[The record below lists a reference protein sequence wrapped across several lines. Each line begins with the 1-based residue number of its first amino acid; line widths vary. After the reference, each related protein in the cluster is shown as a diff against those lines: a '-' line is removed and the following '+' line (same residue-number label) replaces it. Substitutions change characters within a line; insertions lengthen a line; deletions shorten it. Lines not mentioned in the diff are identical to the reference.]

1 MSFIL
6 TYELLLH
13 DLPFLSYGLS
23 INYYL
28 PHSQLHLA
36 NSCTNVVSYF
46 MVRCG
51 LSGWY
56 INSVCLKYM
65 IHITEAR
72 IGVLD

>member
-6 TYELLLH
+6 TYKLLLY
-13 DLPFLSYGLS
+13 DLSFLSYGLY

-28 PHSQLHLA
+28 PHSQPLLA

-51 LSGWY
+51 LSG
-56 INSVCLKYM
+56 
-65 IHITEAR
+65 
-72 IGVLD
+72 